1 MSQNNLLATNTMY
14 LTLRMLVVLFI
25 NLYCSRIILNKL
37 GFVDYGIYNVVGS
50 VVIFLSFLQN
60 ALSGA
65 SSRFIIFEIGKK
77 NDSNLTE
84 VFNTTLLIHIGI
96 AFFLILSGT
105 IFSYFYFDTF
115 LAIPLDRLETAK
127 KVFMLSVATAVIN
140 VVYIPFESLFF
151 AHEKFKI
158 YAIGNILES
167 VSKLIAALL
176 LTFSLF
182 DDKLLWYGI
191 FLFGAICVNKIILIS
206 YAKVNLA
213 RDIRIG
219 FLKSKSFLRPIFS
232 FFGWDIYGNFSLV
245 IKDQGINLL
254 LNLFF
259 GPLLNAANGIAQ
271 QVQAAI
277 GAFAN
282 SFLMAVK
289 PQIIKSYALGELESM
304 ALLVYKASKF
314 SFFILLLISL
324 PLFFEIEFVLKL
336 WLINVPAFT
345 VEFCRYVLLINIIN
359 GTLQSVNYSIHATGK
374 IKYLS
379 FLSGTIF
386 LLTAPVVYIG
396 FKYGFSPLFS
406 YTVVLV
412 FTLLAT
418 LFNLKILQ
426 NYIVYFSVL
435 AFLKN
440 VVLPCFLVATI
451 STVVVY
457 SVSTFYLTDEGWLGF
472 FQTAI
477 LSLLTS
483 VGSIYLVGIDET
495 DRSLLKQ
502 FIKKI
507 YK

>member
-1 MSQNNLLATNTMY
+1 MSQNNLLAKNTMY
-14 LTLRMLVVLFI
+14 LSLRMLVVLVI

-65 SSRFIIFEIGKK
+65 SSRFIIFEIGKE

-84 VFNTTLLIHIGI
+84 VFNTTLFIHLGI
-96 AFFLILSGT
+96 TCFLILSAI
-105 IFSYFYFDTF
+105 IFSFFYFDTYLTIPSER
-115 LAIPLDRLETAK
+115 LATAK
-127 KVFMLSVATAVIN
+127 IVFILSVATAIIN

-151 AHEKFKI
+151 AYEKFKI
-158 YAIGNILES
+158 YAIGSIFES
-167 VSKLIAALL
+167 VSKLIAALM
-176 LTFSLF
+176 LTFSIF
-182 DDKLLWYGI
+182 SDKLLWYGI
-191 FLFGAICVNKIILIS
+191 FLFGAILINKTVLTI
-206 YAKVNLA
+206 YAKRNLA
-213 RDIRIG
+213 RDIKIG
-219 FLKSKSFLRPIFS
+219 FLQSKSFLRPIFL

-277 GAFAN
+277 GAFSN

-289 PQIIKSYALGELESM
+289 PQIIKSYALNDLESM
-304 ALLVYKASKF
+304 SVLVYKASKF

-324 PLFFEIEFVLKL
+324 PLFFEIEFVLKV

-345 VEFCRYVLLINIIN
+345 VEFCRYILLINLIN

-374 IKYLS
+374 IKHLS

-386 LLTAPVVYIG
+386 LLTAPIVYLG
-396 FKYGFSPLFS
+396 FKYGFSPVFS
-406 YTVVLV
+406 YIVVLV
-412 FTLLAT
+412 STLLAT

-426 NYIVYFSVL
+426 HYIAYFSVGG
-435 AFLKN
+435 FFKN
-440 VVLPCFLVATI
+440 VAMKCLLVGFI
-451 STVVVY
+451 SAGIIYGVRD
-457 SVSTFYLTDEGWLGF
+457 FYFRDEGWLRF
-472 FQTAI
+472 FQTVI
-477 LSLLTS
+477 ISLLTS
-483 VGSIYLVGIDET
+483 LGSIYLVGMDLGE
-495 DRSLLKQ
+495 RVLLKN
-502 FIKKI
+502 FVKKIKK
-507 YK
+507 